1 MTDNSPDALPYARW
15 VEDALRGVVRRAL
28 EHTSRHG
35 LVGDHHF
42 YVSFRTTDPGVH
54 IPNHLRARYPAEMT
68 IVLQHQFW
76 DLEVG
81 TEAFSVS
88 LRFGGKLAPLR
99 IPFSALTAFGDPS
112 VNFGLQFVA
121 QDPDSENEADER
133 RDTLANIGE
142 QGQPGAVQGTGDVAD
157 DAEKAAG
164 DEAADRSA
172 DGGRVIAFDTF
183 RKK

>member
-1 MTDNSPDALPYARW
+1 MTENNPDTLPYALW

-28 EHTSRHG
+28 EHTSRYG

-42 YVSFRTTDPGVH
+42 YVSFRTTDAGVH

-76 DLEVG
+76 DLKVG
-81 TEAFSVS
+81 RQAFSVS
-88 LRFGGKLAPLR
+88 LRFGGRLAPLR

-112 VNFGLQFVA
+112 VNFGLQFA
-121 QDPDSENEADER
+121 IADPDLDEEADQQPG
-133 RDTLANIGE
+133 TSPASPE
-142 QGQPGAVQGTGDVAD
+142 QEQPGAGHGEGDAPD
-157 DAEKAAG
+157 DAGRA
-164 DEAADRSA
+164 AADKADGKSA

>member
-1 MTDNSPDALPYARW
+1 
-15 VEDALRGVVRRAL
+15 
-28 EHTSRHG
+28 
-35 LVGDHHF
+35 
-42 YVSFRTTDPGVH
+42 
-54 IPNHLRARYPAEMT
+54 MT

-88 LRFGGKLAPLR
+88 LRFGGRLAPLR

-121 QDPDSENEADER
+121 PDHDSGDEADER
-133 RDTLANIGE
+133 PDMLPAGGE
-142 QGQPGAVQGTGDVAD
+142 ERETGAEPG
-157 DAEKAAG
+157 KAAG
-164 DEAADRSA
+164 DKGDSEKTHSEKTDGEKA